1 MCWREYEKTRHDQGL
16 TGRVG
21 DRVGECPERGQIS
34 QGGRREIWPWR
45 YVCHQWLLSREYQL
59 KWLIGT
65 RGVQKCT
72 WSLRLLGKALEVEL
86 LRPSCSCA
94 TWSASNKIELLKLI
108 PRQVYYLFYLI
119 GVPSSLLLTLS
130 WPLLCSEL

>member
-1 MCWREYEKTRHDQGL
+1 MCWREYEKTRHDRGL

-34 QGGRREIWPWR
+34 QGGRREIWLWR
-45 YVCHQWLLSREYQL
+45 YFCHQWVLSRERQS

-72 WSLRLLGKALEVEL
+72 WSLSLLSKALEVEL
-86 LRPSCSCA
+86 LWPSCSRA
-94 TWSASNKIELLKLI
+94 TWSASNQIVLLKLL
-108 PRQVYYLFYLI
+108 PQQVYYLFYVV
-119 GVPSSLLLTLS
+119 GVQSSLLLTLS
-130 WPLLCSEL
+130 LSLLCSEL